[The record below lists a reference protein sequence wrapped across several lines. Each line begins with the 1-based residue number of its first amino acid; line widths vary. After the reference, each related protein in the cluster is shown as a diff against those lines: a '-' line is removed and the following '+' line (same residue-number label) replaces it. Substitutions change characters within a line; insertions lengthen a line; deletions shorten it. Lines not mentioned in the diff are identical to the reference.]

1 MNRPI
6 FIPLFA
12 LLVLLFVPGSIP
24 ALENE
29 PIEPSEAH
37 AFVVLEGTI
46 GDSLEVRMFLATD
59 PAREEGEAM
68 TSRVSGWYEYKK
80 IRKPI
85 NLWGTIDD
93 EGTMTIDEG
102 GSARNFNDDI
112 VTGHFE
118 GVFNVKGEGGA
129 AYDGTW
135 TSPDGKKRLPFTLAE
150 QYASGIAAIDRY
162 YFSVKYER
170 KRGSGSIERD
180 HSMVLAQVRGDSP
193 AIAKVNA
200 YLRSLAVWH
209 SGNEFAGTDEM
220 DDSTWSEPESAP
232 TLEELEL
239 AIDVNKPGDDEM
251 SFDFA
256 STESYDDDFEIVYN
270 SGNLLCV
277 RFYQYSYTGGAHGN
291 QWDSHVTFDLTTGK
305 VVKLDDLFSEG
316 WEEPLTRL
324 VEKAIRRDYDLRADQ
339 PLSDGPLFD
348 DDLALNANWFI
359 TPAGIG
365 FSYVPYEISAYAYGF
380 IQPVVDR
387 EELAPLLKADSI
399 LERATTR

>member
-1 MNRPI
+1 MNRPT

-12 LLVLLFVPGSIP
+12 LPALLFAAGFIP
-24 ALENE
+24 AQETE

-59 PAREEGEAM
+59 PEWEEEDSERA
-68 TSRVSGWYEYKK
+68 SGWYEYKS

-85 NLWGTIDD
+85 ALWGGVDG
-93 EGTMTIDEG
+93 EGTMTLDEG
-102 GSARNFNDDI
+102 VRSLNLEEDE
-112 VTGHFE
+112 VTGRFE
-118 GVFNVKGEGGA
+118 GTFETEGEEGVVYSGH
-129 AYDGTW
+129 W
-135 TSPDGKKRLPFTLAE
+135 TSPDGKRKLPFILDE
-150 QYASGIAAIDRY
+150 QYVPGIAAIDRY

-180 HSMVLAQVRGDSP
+180 HSMVLAQVRGDTP

-200 YLRSLAVWH
+200 YLRSMAVWH
-209 SGNEFAGTDEM
+209 SGNVETGTEEM
-220 DDSTWSEPESAP
+220 DDSTWSDPESAP

-239 AIDVNKPGDDEM
+239 AIDVNKPGEDEM
-251 SFDFA
+251 YFGFA

-291 QWDSHVTFDLTTGK
+291 HWDTHVTFDLTTGN

-324 VEKAIRRDYDLRADQ
+324 VEKAIRRDYDIPADQ
-339 PLSDGPLFD
+339 PLSEALLFD
-348 DDLALNANWFI
+348 DEFALNENWFL
-359 TPAGIG
+359 TPAGLG
-365 FSYVPYEISAYAYGF
+365 FSYVPYEIAAYAVGF
-380 IQPVVDR
+380 VQPVVER
-387 EELAPLLKADSI
+387 EDFGELLKPDSI